1 MSVNL
6 FDELGWLPTG
16 FVRVRFLHRSK
27 ATNESSRSAATVSNL
42 WYVGWTHNKI
52 SEIVFNVNVDDNRCW
67 QICDFFSDLA
77 QLICII
83 TNILDI
89 FGNLTPFNRKLIA
102 DWWSF
107 IVILLWSLCS
117 KVALKTPFDPVASLK
132 GNKTASLLHTVT
144 VYVLLQSPMAIFPTV
159 TVLLLLKL
167 TLWVSYNTHVGYQ
180 STNVP
185 NYSQKDQLGWLQ
197 RSEG

>member
-6 FDELGWLPTG
+6 FHELGWLPTG
-16 FVRVRFLHRSK
+16 CVRVRFLHRSK
-27 ATNESSRSAATVSNL
+27 ATNKRSRSAATVSNL

-52 SEIVFNVNVDDNRCW
+52 SEIVFNVNVDGNRFATDVDRFV
-67 QICDFFSDLA
+67 IFFSDLA

-117 KVALKTPFDPVASLK
+117 KVALKTPFDLVASFKAFIWKETRLQAYC
-132 GNKTASLLHTVT
+132 TLSQFMSFYSLQWLFSLL
-144 VYVLLQSPMAIFPTV
+144 
-159 TVLLLLKL
+159 
-167 TLWVSYNTHVGYQ
+167 
-180 STNVP
+180 
-185 NYSQKDQLGWLQ
+185 
-197 RSEG
+197 